1 MPANATGTYLYF
13 AVDPTFKWNCA
24 SNLGVEVE
32 YYDGSLGSFSLKY
45 DGRQGAYQ
53 STTTTL
59 LRRSQRWQQATFK
72 LRDIRFENLE
82 NGGADFRLWVRGG
95 TTLRA
100 ASGDP
105 GRSGDFEVSSLN
117 VEGEVIL

>member
-95 TTLRA
+95 QLYVRRVMMRD
-100 ASGDP
+100 DP
-105 GRSGDFEVSSLN
+105 ETPRSPRETWK
-117 VEGEVIL
+117 EK